1 MRQDIQQRKNLDE
14 VSFIRPI
21 LIVLLVLYHAFA
33 PWCGA
38 WKSFDGYEP
47 NEAYWWIGKAA
58 YSFMLP
64 MFVFISGYVWSY
76 QREALNKKDAL
87 EQLLSKKFKR
97 LYIPSLIFSIAY
109 LAIFKGSVFIEIGGG
124 GKSLI
129 TIVLD
134 ILSGYA
140 HMWFLPML
148 FWIFL
153 LMWCILQIDKRW
165 LRWLIVVGLC
175 GISFLPVPL
184 GINTA
189 FFYIIYFY
197 AGYEALIYVDHLKKL
212 STSKAIIAQ
221 WLIFIIAFILLTKL
235 DEKCVNYYSN
245 KSILIKAIGLTTSNV
260 ISKVYGFLGISALYG
275 TSVHYTDKHQL
286 SSTVIKLGTYCF
298 GVYLFQQFILQAVYY
313 HTPISSIIGSQ
324 WLPWIGF
331 IFALALSVLLSILFK
346 HTYIGKKLI

>member
-1 MRQDIQQRKNLDE
+1 MQQDIQQKKNLDE

-47 NEAYWWIGKAA
+47 NGVYWWIGKAT

-64 MFVFISGYVWSY
+64 MFVFISGYVWSF
-76 QREALNKKDAL
+76 QREALNKKDSFKK
-87 EQLLSKKFKR
+87 LLSKKFKR

-109 LAIFKGSVFIEIGGG
+109 LAIFKGSIFIGIGW
-124 GKSLI
+124 GKHLI
-129 TIVLD
+129 INILH
-134 ILSGYA
+134 ILSGCG

-175 GISFLPVPL
+175 GISFIPVPL
-184 GINTA
+184 GISTA

-197 AGYEALIYVDHLKKL
+197 AGYEAFIYAEQLKKL
-212 STSKAIIAQ
+212 STPKAIIVL
-221 WLIFIIAFILLTKL
+221 WVIFIIAFVLLTIL
-235 DEKCVNYYSN
+235 DEKCVNYYSD
-245 KSILIKAIGLTTSNV
+245 KSVMIKAIGLTTSNI
-260 ISKVYGFLGISALYG
+260 ISKVYGFLGVFALYG
-275 TSVHYTDKHQL
+275 TSVHYTNKHQL
-286 SSTVIKLGTYCF
+286 SNTVIKLGAYCM
-298 GVYLFQQFILQAVYY
+298 GVYLFQQFILQALYY
-313 HTPISSIIGSQ
+313 YTQLPAMVGTNV
-324 WLPWIGF
+324 LPWIGF
-331 IFALALSVLLSILFK
+331 SITFVISLSLSYLVRLTK
-346 HTYIGKKLI
+346 VGRKLI